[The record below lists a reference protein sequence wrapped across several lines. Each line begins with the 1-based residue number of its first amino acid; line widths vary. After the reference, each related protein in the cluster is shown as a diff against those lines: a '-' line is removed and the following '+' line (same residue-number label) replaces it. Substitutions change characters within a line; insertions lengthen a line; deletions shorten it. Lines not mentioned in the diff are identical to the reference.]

1 MRESGYIFAT
11 MNHVHIHA
19 KKDGITEI
27 DIFGQIGDSFFEE
40 GNTLD
45 TIKAQVE
52 TIEGALVVN
61 IASLGGD
68 ALEGLAIHDL
78 LASKDNTT
86 VNIVGATA
94 SAGAIIAS
102 AGDTVNI
109 SENYLFL
116 IHNSSS
122 LVFGNA
128 DEIDKH
134 ADSMRKVDDRMTSV
148 FVSRTGKEES
158 EIRELMTEDKF
169 IDADEALE
177 FGFVDAIT
185 KPVKLAA
192 RVDMKKVS
200 ASKELTDAQKEQIK
214 STIKTRTMDLTPITD
229 AISAL
234 TAKVTALVTPKD
246 TEAKEI
252 KVLDDEE
259 VTSAIEDITT
269 TLDTL
274 GEENKTLE
282 ASVETLTADKTA
294 LEAELA
300 KYSQTETPVETG
312 EEPTPVEGDEPI
324 EGKSLGDVL
333 LASISTRLKSN

>member
-1 MRESGYIFAT
+1 
-11 MNHVHIHA
+11 
-19 KKDGITEI
+19 
-27 DIFGQIGDSFFEE
+27 
-40 GNTLD
+40 
-45 TIKAQVE
+45 
-52 TIEGALVVN
+52 
-61 IASLGGD
+61 
-68 ALEGLAIHDL
+68 
-78 LASKDNTT
+78 
-86 VNIVGATA
+86 
-94 SAGAIIAS
+94 
-102 AGDTVNI
+102 
-109 SENYLFL
+109 
-116 IHNSSS
+116 
-122 LVFGNA
+122 
-128 DEIDKH
+128 
-134 ADSMRKVDDRMTSV
+134 
-148 FVSRTGKEES
+148 
-158 EIRELMTEDKF
+158 
-169 IDADEALE
+169 
-177 FGFVDAIT
+177 
-185 KPVKLAA
+185 
-192 RVDMKKVS
+192 
-200 ASKELTDAQKEQIK
+200 
-214 STIKTRTMDLTPITD
+214 MDLTPITD